1 MGNTS
6 VFVFMKKTLGFMF
19 SLGFQNEIN
28 WAENHSKPLVYIDIF
43 TIYQVLCIFIKSLK
57 GNIAIPWEQKK
68 KQLSK

>member
-1 MGNTS
+1 
-6 VFVFMKKTLGFMF
+6 MF